1 MVISTL
7 PSQYNDNN
15 LPSANGYQYIAIFVR
30 IIGPVFLS
38 HVGTRSLPNDE
49 SHTHSPAGK

>member
-30 IIGPVFLS
+30 IIGPGYFLC
-38 HVGTRSLPNDE
+38 HVATWR
-49 SHTHSPAGK
+49 PAKRRTT